1 MPSGEPIEK
10 WVSLAARG
18 LMAAGRGVAGAAQKG
33 GQSRALQTAAGAQA
47 IRTVPG
53 MVADKF
59 GWGTDE
65 EDAMRERTMAEHEEA
80 RARQQQKTQANVNT
94 GGIHNAPQTPSTSSV
109 MGVVGKGEPMDLA
122 WELLKAKK
130 KPFHGYNPKK
140 HSRKG
145 GLSARGRAAAKRKT
159 GANLKRPVTKK
170 PSKLK
175 PGGKAAKRRKSF
187 CARMTGVKGPT
198 SKEGKLTPK
207 GAALKRWNC

>member
-18 LMAAGRGVAGAAQKG
+18 LMGAAQKV
-33 GQSRALQTAAGAQA
+33 GQSKAVQAAAGAQA
-47 IRTVPG
+47 IRTAPG

-80 RARQQQKTQANVNT
+80 RTRQRQETQANVNT